1 MNKPWKIPFCKYT
14 FKRRKSRM
22 YSILLG
28 LPCLILAI
36 LEGLGM
42 AISFTV
48 AYFLLRGYIK
58 IEIPPDDRHKKS
70 CT

>member
-1 MNKPWKIPFCKYT
+1 
-14 FKRRKSRM
+14 M

-36 LEGLGM
+36 LEGLSM